1 MEKRK
6 FTPREVIPQKRLKWY
21 LKKGYGD
28 GVSPCILGKPSYENG
43 SVLSN
48 CVGYAFGRFAEEHGE
63 VINVGCHKGNDY
75 PSSAQNWWT
84 ADDGLE
90 RGQQI
95 RLGAVA
101 CWKKNGSGDGHVAI
115 VERIVNKGTE
125 CFLSDSAWNGAFFR
139 YYPFTSDMKKAG
151 YIFQGFIYPKYDFYI
166 EEPKKSVE
174 EVAKEVIDGKWGVQP
189 ERQKKLE
196 EAGYDY
202 YEVQNKVN
210 EILWEEKNY
219 YTVQQGDTLMKI
231 GKKVG
236 VPWRTIMKLNNMKW
250 TDLFHLYK
258 GQKLRIR

>member
-1 MEKRK
+1 MEKRQ
-6 FTPREVIPQKRLKWY
+6 FTPRETIPQKRLKWY

-48 CVGYAFGRFAEEHGE
+48 CVGYAFGRFAEMHGE